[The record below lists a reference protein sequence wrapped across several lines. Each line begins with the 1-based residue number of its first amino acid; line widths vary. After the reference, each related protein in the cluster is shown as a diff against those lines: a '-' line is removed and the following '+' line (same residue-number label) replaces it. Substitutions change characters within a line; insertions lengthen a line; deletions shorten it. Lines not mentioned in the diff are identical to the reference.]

1 LSPQIAYEM
10 SRAKVIHRG
19 LKGAHRCES
28 ACESV
33 VLDLMAPIA
42 RAQYILYKHCR
53 DSEEPLRRMMLAVR
67 CKPMI
72 HGSIRKVQLEIISK
86 GCHGLNGR
94 PSVAEIATF
103 SLPILKLQLVD
114 SSSASYED
122 EVGWDLLNTLKSLQP
137 P

>member
-1 LSPQIAYEM
+1 
-10 SRAKVIHRG
+10 
-19 LKGAHRCES
+19 
-28 ACESV
+28 
-33 VLDLMAPIA
+33 
-42 RAQYILYKHCR
+42 
-53 DSEEPLRRMMLAVR
+53 
-67 CKPMI
+67 MI